1 MKAPAFQFYAAD
13 FLADKNVAVMS
24 AAEVGAYILLIS
36 YCWRE
41 GALPDDHEE
50 LALLSRMPLEQFEKS
65 WEKRLG
71 RCFVQRGEDGQWVHP
86 RLEAERESQA
96 VNREKKRHAANVR
109 HHKDAVQTEEPAQAS
124 DNASVVQMHSTRYA
138 PDNQTQCPSS
148 SPSSATAKE
157 KPSAKAGAD
166 APRSRAPD
174 TVWGLGVQMLVSAGM
189 NEPNARSYL
198 GNLAKKHGKE
208 TLAHAI
214 SSTSAQN
221 PVNPTDYLVKVL
233 EGGNGIGKKPSN
245 RSDIIRG
252 RDYSV
257 FDGPSGEDAG
267 DDPRPLPGVKRLAG
281 QVGR

>member
-24 AAEVGAYILLIS
+24 ACEVGAYILLIS

-50 LALLSRMPLEQFEKS
+50 LAALSRMPLEQFEKS

-71 RCFVQRGEDGQWVHP
+71 RCFVQRAEDGQWIHP
-86 RLEAERESQA
+86 RLEAERETQA
-96 VNREKKRHAANVR
+96 ANREKKRHAANVR
-109 HHKDAVQTEEPAQAS
+109 HHKDAVQTEDPTPQS
-124 DNASVVQMHSTRYA
+124 DNAPAMQMHSTRNAGEY
-138 PDNQTQCPSS
+138 QTQCPSS
-148 SPSSATAKE
+148 SSSSATAKE

-189 NEPNARSYL
+189 TEPNARSYL
-198 GNLAKKHGKE
+198 GNLNRKHGKE
-208 TLAHAI
+208 ALAQAI

-221 PVNPTDYLVKVL
+221 PVNPTEYLVKVL
-233 EGGNGIGKKPSN
+233 EGSNGLGKKLGS
-245 RSDIIRG
+245 RVERIHDY
-252 RDYSV
+252 DYSAI
-257 FDGPSGEDAG
+257 DGPAEGKDARLDHRKVSSG
-267 DDPRPLPGVKRLAG
+267 
-281 QVGR
+281 